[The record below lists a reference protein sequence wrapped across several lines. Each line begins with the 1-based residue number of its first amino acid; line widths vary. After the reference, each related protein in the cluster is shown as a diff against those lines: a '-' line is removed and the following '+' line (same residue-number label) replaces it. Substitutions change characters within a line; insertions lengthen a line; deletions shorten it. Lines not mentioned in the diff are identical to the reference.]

1 MLPHQDRAPCR
12 LTHDERKAAE
22 AAFQGWA
29 FNEAWSQA
37 ALNVYN
43 GIRLAQMKLNHA
55 RLISWSGDAECH
67 LVGDTRVLE
76 GENYAIPY

>member
-1 MLPHQDRAPCR
+1 MQPHQDRAPHR

-55 RLISWSGDAECH
+55 RLISWSGDAERH

>member
-1 MLPHQDRAPCR
+1 MQPHQDRAPRR

-43 GIRLAQMKLNHA
+43 GIRLAQMKRNHE
-55 RLISWSGDAECH
+55 RLISWSGDAESH

>member
-43 GIRLAQMKLNHA
+43 GIRLAQMKLNHE
-55 RLISWSGDAECH
+55 RLISWSGDTESH

>member
-1 MLPHQDRAPCR
+1 MQPHQDRAPRR

-37 ALNVYN
+37 ALDVYN
-43 GIRLAQMKLNHA
+43 GIRHAHMKLNHE